1 MENKEKISI
10 PRGGG
15 IMPSLL
21 AHIFLGMLL
30 ACLFRVKRKSVLL
43 FGAILPDI
51 KIFVYLLATP
61 LLGLSAANALI
72 VPVHSPFGSLLLTL
86 FFASILPKEEYW
98 KNLFL
103 LCMGVSSHFILDA
116 SIYPFYG
123 IEHYLLLYPFSW
135 LTCGIEAT
143 GYIYFFSIVG
153 LFFLT
158 AVAFKGRKKQR
169 ILKEDERIV

>member
-1 MENKEKISI
+1 
-10 PRGGG
+10 
-15 IMPSLL
+15 MPSLL

-30 ACLFRVKRKSVLL
+30 AYLFRVKRKSVLL

-72 VPVHSPFGSLLLTL
+72 VPVHSPFGSLLLAL
-86 FFASILPKEEYW
+86 FFASILPKDEYG

-103 LCMGVSSHFILDA
+103 LCLGVGAHFALDA

-135 LTCGIEAT
+135 SIYGIDGMAC
-143 GYIYFFSIVG
+143 IYPFSILG
-153 LFFLT
+153 LLFLS
-158 AVAFKGRKKQR
+158 GLILSGKKQR
-169 ILKEDERIV
+169 ILKQDDRIV